1 MTIVAAN
8 RKWRKYLEAD
18 NLSRSATTYDVSL
31 NNESE
36 HFERNIYQISE
47 EERCFTSY
55 PPKINRVAK
64 IVLKKSLGKRRQSTR
79 KLALRLTR
87 SGSNVFHMSV
97 HRYLRKSLGV
107 KPYKRPRKP
116 RLTKKMKENRM
127 KFAVTHKDWTV
138 GDWNRVLWSDESPF
152 KFFQIPNRQNDRVWS
167 KDAASIQPCM
177 KVKFPAKI
185 QVWGMMS
192 HQALSELHIIPQG
205 ETVNGDYYRT
215 KILAGTCKDA
225 IHRTAKNGSVLKRSI
240 TSEMSGIIFMQTGH
254 LLTLLN

>member
-1 MTIVAAN
+1 MKSKPKSG
-8 RKWRKYLEAD
+8 R
-18 NLSRSATTYDVSL
+18 
-31 NNESE
+31 
-36 HFERNIYQISE
+36 
-47 EERCFTSY
+47 
-55 PPKINRVAK
+55 PPKINRVSK

-79 KLALRLTR
+79 KLASRLTR
-87 SGSNVFHMSV
+87 GGCNVSHMSV
-97 HRYLRKSLGV
+97 HRYLRKYLGV

-116 RLTKKMKENRM
+116 RLTIKMKANRM
-127 KFAVTHKDWTV
+127 KLAVTHKDWTV

-152 KFFQIPNRQNDRVWS
+152 QIFQIANRQNDRVWS

-205 ETVNGDYYRT
+205 ETVNGEYYRT

-225 IHRTAKNGSVLKRSI
+225 IHRRAKSGSVLERSM
-240 TSEMSGIIFMQTGH
+240 TSEMSGIIFMQDGAPAHTAK
-254 LLTLLN
+254 LTQEWC